1 MCRRILVTTL
11 LLVCGFMATALK
23 LSAADS
29 MRLTVA
35 NLTQDVASLSQEVRA
50 LRLEVEELQRE
61 NRMLNSALNSA
72 PVQQQIAQLANL
84 LQDLRREYKAADESQ
99 KRMIL
104 KAVNRQLEALSV
116 QMQTAL
122 ESVAQAVDSQPK
134 IETPVRFSQDYPQ
147 TGITYVVVSGD
158 TLSGIARKHGSTV
171 KYIQNANKIT
181 NPSRDLQVGQSIFI
195 PIKQP

>member
-1 MCRRILVTTL
+1 MRSQILLTTL
-11 LLVCGFMATALK
+11 LLVCGFMASALSS
-23 LSAADS
+23 SAADS
-29 MRLTVA
+29 IRVTVA
-35 NLTQDVASLSQEVRA
+35 NLTQDVSSLSQEVRA
-50 LRLEVEELQRE
+50 LRLEVEQLQRE
-61 NRMLNSALNSA
+61 NQKLSSVIDSAT
-72 PVQQQIAQLANL
+72 VQQQIAQLANL

-99 KRMIL
+99 KQMIL
-104 KAVNRQLEALSV
+104 KAFNKQLEALAA

-122 ESVAQAVDSQPK
+122 ESVARVVESQPK
-134 IETPVRFSQDYPQ
+134 IETPVSFSQDYPQ

-181 NPSRDLQVGQSIFI
+181 NPSRDLQIGQSIFI